1 MGIIELHHIFLLG
14 NRTYMRILRTN
25 DWILAETRF
34 PKPAFDPHNR
44 GFQRSWIIF
53 EVKQMPA
60 SGEAEDYIPTH
71 ETIERET
78 IIHLNVQSNELIPA
92 SVLRRFKAASHN
104 AQTRPLHP
112 AEKCALRFLQ
122 REIFSSRQS
131 PLSQVA

>member
-1 MGIIELHHIFLLG
+1 MGIIELHHIFLVG

-25 DWILAETRF
+25 DWILAKTRF
-34 PKPAFDPHNR
+34 PKPKFDPHKC

-53 EVKQMPA
+53 EVKEMPA

-78 IIHLNVQSNELIPA
+78 IIHLNLQSNELIPR
-92 SVLRRFKAASHN
+92 SVLDRFKAASRN
-104 AQTRPLHP
+104 AQLRPLHP
-112 AEKCALRFLQ
+112 AERCALRFLE
-122 REIFSSRQS
+122 RELFSSRQS